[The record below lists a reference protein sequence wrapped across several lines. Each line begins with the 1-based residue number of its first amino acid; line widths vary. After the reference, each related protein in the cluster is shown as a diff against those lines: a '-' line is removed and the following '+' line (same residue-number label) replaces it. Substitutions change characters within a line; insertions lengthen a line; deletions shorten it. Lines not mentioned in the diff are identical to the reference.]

1 MKIKTLNLTTTIL
14 FFKYSPRPSGT
25 SVSGLWNLLSWDVWE
40 CCEMFF
46 LDVGMSWLMLYIALQ
61 GETVKMVIVY
71 HFISDEDSNLISN
84 EEQLYFEIICI
95 ITFSAISKCD
105 FSCAHYV
112 YVLEAFIMWEKHIWM
127 HACVLQAFV
136 NHFLY
141 QLEVILYDV
150 SFFIFGFLMLQDL
163 FSFFFSMITY
173 IFGFF
178 TMIQNIYFRFSLW
191 YKILRT
197 KMVIVMII

>member
-1 MKIKTLNLTTTIL
+1 
-14 FFKYSPRPSGT
+14 
-25 SVSGLWNLLSWDVWE
+25 
-40 CCEMFF
+40 
-46 LDVGMSWLMLYIALQ
+46 MLYLALQ

-71 HFISDEDSNLISN
+71 HFISDEDSNFIFN
-84 EEQLYFEIICI
+84 EDQLYFEIICI

-141 QLEVILYDV
+141 ESEVIIYGV
-150 SFFIFGFLMLQDL
+150 SFLIFWFLNYDTRFVFVFLHND
-163 FSFFFSMITY
+163 TKY
-173 IFGFF
+173 IFSVSSLL
-178 TMIQNIYFRFSLW
+178 QNIYFRFSLG

-197 KMVIVMII
+197 QMIIVMIM